1 MSRLLEGKHLLV
13 TGVINHASIAF
24 AVAKHAQEQGAHVV
38 LTGHARLHMVELAAR
53 RLPYPAPIIELD
65 VTNAVQLAMLAE
77 RLQVHVP
84 RLDGVLHSIAFA
96 PLAALGSEFLRTP
109 WRDVSTT
116 LQVST
121 YSMQALV
128 AAALPL
134 MREGGAIVGLDFD
147 ASVTWPGYGWMGVA
161 KAALEATARYLARDL
176 GARGVRVNLVSSGP
190 LRTAASHGEPCFAE
204 IAAAWRE
211 RAPLGWNPTNADGVA
226 RTCVALLSD
235 WFPVTSGEIVHAD
248 GGFHT
253 IGV

>member
-1 MSRLLEGKHLLV
+1 MSGLLEGKHLLV

-24 AVAKHAQEQGAHVV
+24 AVARHAQEQGAHVV
-38 LTGHARLHMVELAAR
+38 LTGHGRLHMVELAAS

-65 VTNAVQLAMLAE
+65 VTNAAQLAMLAE
-77 RLQVHVP
+77 RVQVHVP

-96 PLAALGSEFLRTP
+96 PSAALGSEFLCTP
-109 WRDVSTT
+109 WSDVSTT

-128 AAALPL
+128 AAVLPL

-147 ASVTWPGYGWMGVA
+147 ASFTWPGYGWMGVA
-161 KAALEATARYLARDL
+161 KAGLEATARYLARDL

-204 IAAAWRE
+204 IAAVWRE
-211 RAPLGWNPTNADGVA
+211 RAPLGWNSADPEGVA